1 MTDEDRFD
9 EFLRETAPSYRT
21 PPAPPLEAMWARIEA
36 ARSGGDHDAAAP
48 LLRLEPPARAPRR
61 FPRWWLQSG
70 LGVAAALLIGIAIGR
85 MTASGDLEMVD
96 VAPVAGSPA
105 ASGAVPP
112 NLVRP
117 FDATTTRYLGQT
129 AALLIALPSEARPG
143 RTDRFFITQ
152 ASDLLSTTRLLIDSP
167 AASDPELR
175 VLLDDLELVLAQIA
189 RLPTTRSASELDLIT
204 EALEQRD
211 VLPRLRTAAASLP
224 HSDI

>member
-1 MTDEDRFD
+1 MKDEQEDRFD
-9 EFLRETAPSYRT
+9 RFVRETAPSYRQ
-21 PPAPPLEAMWARIEA
+21 PPAPPLEAMWARIEE
-36 ARSGGDHDAAAP
+36 ARFGANETEAP
-48 LLRLEPPARAPRR
+48 LLRLEPPARRTVR
-61 FPRWWLQSG
+61 IPRWWLQSG
-70 LGVAAALLIGIAIGR
+70 FGVAAALLIGIGIGR
-85 MTASGDLEMVD
+85 MTASPEPGMID
-96 VAPVAGSPA
+96 VEPVTAAAPEAPGAGETA
-105 ASGAVPP
+105 A
-112 NLVRP
+112 

-189 RLPTTRSASELDLIT
+189 RLPSTRSAAELDLIT

-211 VLPRLRTAAASLP
+211 VLPRLRSAAASLP
-224 HSDI
+224 NSDI